1 MEGHNPSGIRL
12 TPLRLEENGTSSA
25 TSRTGVEG
33 LEDGED
39 SVVDDLDE
47 DGDGDGEI
55 RWVGVAGRLLS
66 ADWDRLGKDGDA
78 ERPTPLTLG
87 DGDLCDF
94 EGLEGTEMATG
105 VSSDLHLDATSL
117 VWLLRPTEGPLFFWI
132 FSERINGGLKL
143 SAGSFRGAG
152 GWALRT
158 SIHKII

>member
-66 ADWDRLGKDGDA
+66 AD
-78 ERPTPLTLG
+78 
-87 DGDLCDF
+87 
-94 EGLEGTEMATG
+94 
-105 VSSDLHLDATSL
+105 
-117 VWLLRPTEGPLFFWI
+117 
-132 FSERINGGLKL
+132 
-143 SAGSFRGAG
+143 
-152 GWALRT
+152 
-158 SIHKII
+158 